1 MLYISR
7 CKRKFRDK
15 KELKL
20 VNKGGITDLFDNV
33 IKESFR
39 ITDDEYDYI
48 VENVSD
54 DEIGYLV
61 SEEMTFS
68 EKRECLKI
76 IEKYL
81 TKFYNEEN

>member
-61 SEEMTFS
+61 SEEMAFS

-81 TKFYNEEN
+81 TKLYNEEN